1 MIKFEITMKEM
12 KDVVKKIEKSVM
24 KKATLSILETVL
36 VKQENNQLAFIASNM
51 EEELHIYKNIPVT
64 GNDSFCIALDNLKKI
79 VKLKADVITITYD
92 SEDKKVL
99 VSTGKKIVT
108 FSSVWSAAEDFPLM
122 KDIEEP
128 EENFFTSNYLEF
140 SNMMEK
146 LYIYL
151 KDSDEYKKAMTYYNF
166 NANKNRVVALDGH
179 RLGMC
184 KPSNKVGIFNS
195 KSEVK
200 EVNLNRNAWIKL
212 KNCIAKESKDAQN
225 IMSIAS
231 KDKKTY
237 ITGNDFRMIVRESDI
252 MYFDIDKILL
262 SESDLM
268 MVNVNTSELNESAE
282 YNISFHGKA
291 SKKPMVMKFIGNE
304 IVSYMVTESGESFD
318 KISVLDNSV
327 SEEFMIAF
335 NPLFVKELCS
345 GIDTEYVR
353 MGFYNAKSPV
363 MAYDG
368 DFTYLVLPVNINTV
382 NINGNG
388 VEERINKL
396 IKAA

>member
-1 MIKFEITMKEM
+1 MMEFKITMKEM
-12 KDVVKKIEKSVM
+12 KDVVKKIDKSVM
-24 KKATLSILETVL
+24 KKAALPILETVL
-36 VKQENNQLAFIASNM
+36 VKQENGQLAFIASNT
-51 EEELHIYKNIPVT
+51 EEELHIYKNVLIT

-92 SEDKKVL
+92 SDDKKVL
-99 VSTGKKIVT
+99 VSTGKKIVS
-108 FSSVWSAAEDFPLM
+108 FASVWNAAEDFPLM

-128 EENFFTSNYLEF
+128 EEKFFTSNYLEF
-140 SNMMEK
+140 LNMMEK

-166 NANKNRVVALDGH
+166 NANKNRIVTLDGH

-184 KPSNKVGIFNS
+184 KPSNEVGVFNS

-212 KNCIAKESKDAQN
+212 KNCIAKESKDEQN
-225 IMSIAS
+225 IISIAN

-252 MYFDIDKILL
+252 IYFDVDKILL

-282 YNISFHGKA
+282 YNISFHGK
-291 SKKPMVMKFIGNE
+291 SSQKPMVMKFNGNE

-368 DFTYLVLPVNINTV
+368 DFTYLVLPVNIN
-382 NINGNG
+382 GNG
-388 VEERINKL
+388 VEDRINKL
-396 IKAA
+396 MKAA

>member
-1 MIKFEITMKEM
+1 MMEFKITMKEM
-12 KDVVKKIEKSVM
+12 KDVVKKIDKSVM
-24 KKATLSILETVL
+24 KKAALSILETVL
-36 VKQENNQLAFIASNM
+36 VKQENNQLAFIASNV
-51 EEELHIYKNIPVT
+51 EEELHIYKNAFVT
-64 GNDSFCIALDNLKKI
+64 GNDSFCIKLDNLKKI
-79 VKLKADVITITYD
+79 IKLKADLLTITYD
-92 SEDKKVL
+92 SEHKNVL

-108 FSSVWSAAEDFPLM
+108 FPSMWDAAEDFPLM
-122 KDIEEP
+122 KDIKEP
-128 EENFFTSNYLEF
+128 EEKFFTSNYLEF
-140 SNMMEK
+140 FNMMEK
-146 LYIYL
+146 LYVYL
-151 KDSDEYKKAMTYYNF
+151 EYSDEYKKAMTYYNF
-166 NANKNRVVALDGH
+166 NANKNRVVALDGY

-184 KPSNKVGIFNS
+184 KPSNKIGIFNN

-212 KNCIAKESKDAQN
+212 KNCITKESKGEQN
-225 IMSIAS
+225 IIFIAS
-231 KDKKTY
+231 EDKKTY

-252 MYFDIDKILL
+252 MYFDVDKILL

-282 YNISFHGKA
+282 YNISFHGKG
-291 SKKPMVMKFIGNE
+291 SKKPMVMKFIGNN
-304 IVSYMVTESGESFD
+304 IMSYMATEEGESFD

-335 NPLFVKELCS
+335 NPLFIKELCS
-345 GIDTEYVR
+345 GIDTEYVK

-368 DFTYLVLPVNINTV
+368 DFTYLVLPVNINAA

-396 IKAA
+396 MKAA